1 MPVGQR
7 KPVKT
12 SATARVAILLLAAL
26 LFAGACS
33 DDQTGNPGDE
43 TDAPTGQAV
52 RGDTTQSP
60 EGGQESTG
68 DTPPPEVTLGRN
80 PDRRPEVVIR
90 LEGDP
95 KTTFTGLCSV
105 GGARSVLSGRVPK
118 RFTFDLSGRR
128 LECRIE
134 KRDAGE
140 GDLKVVLIAG
150 DTTRSVQQT
159 NAPGGVV
166 NLTYESG

>member
-1 MPVGQR
+1 V
-7 KPVKT
+7 
-12 SATARVAILLLAAL
+12 ATLLLAVL

-43 TDAPTGQAV
+43 TGASTGQAV
-52 RGDTTQSP
+52 RGGGTTPSP
-60 EGGQESTG
+60 GSGQESTG
-68 DTPPPEVTLGRN
+68 DMQPPEVTLGRN

>member
-1 MPVGQR
+1 MLVDPR

-12 SATARVAILLLAAL
+12 FATARAAMLLLALL

-33 DDQTGNPGDE
+33 DAPPEE
-43 TDAPTGQAV
+43 TQAG
-52 RGDTTQSP
+52 GDTTP
-60 EGGQESTG
+60 PPTTGQETTG
-68 DTPPPEVTLGRN
+68 DPPPEVTLGEA

-105 GGARSVLSGRVPK
+105 GQEQNVLSGRVPK
-118 RFTFDLSGRR
+118 RFTFDLAGER

-134 KRDAGE
+134 KRDQGA
-140 GDLKVVLIAG
+140 GDLKIVLVAG

-159 NAPGGVV
+159 NAPGGVI
-166 NLTYESG
+166 NLSYTRSGGG